1 MSDALPEIRAKR
13 LPIGGTE
20 RFFRVA
26 RHRFSISPIVSS
38 EALPPN
44 LKSTLSIELP
54 CPSASYPG
62 TGSGLTKGPAGGNE
76 PSGKPHGCSPRRSL
90 FAASRKLLTKA
101 P

>member
-1 MSDALPEIRAKR
+1 MSDASPEIRAKR
-13 LPIGGTE
+13 LPVGETE

-44 LKSTLSIELP
+44 LRSTLSID

-101 P
+101 S